1 MLLGTSIRQQY
12 SVKKNSNLQFAL
24 CGVAEVGKMRT
35 GGETGYP
42 ANSEEGK
49 EEKSDICVGFN
60 AQN

>member
-49 EEKSDICVGFN
+49 EEKSDMCWV
-60 AQN
+60 